1 MSTLAG
7 ASVSGGRGIPG
18 FQYPLRTLATRDYSA
33 AFRDRRL
40 AVILVLGFSSG
51 LPLALTGGTLQAW
64 MTVEGVDLATIGIFT
79 LVGIPYTW
87 KFLWSPVMDRFVP
100 PFLGRR
106 RGWLIVTQLALA
118 ALIAGMAF
126 ASPKSDLAW
135 LAVLAVLV
143 AFASASQDIVFDA
156 YRTDVAKPEQRG
168 LAAAFTVVGYRV
180 AMLTSG
186 AAALVLVAGSGFI
199 PALGWQN
206 TYLVMAALMGLGAI
220 ATLLGPEPAVAVPPP
235 RTLDEAVWA
244 PLREFFARPG
254 AWVLLALIVLY
265 KLGDAFAGSLT
276 TAFLLRGAGFALD
289 EVGYVNKGMGL
300 AATIF
305 GALFGG
311 ALMVNLGLYRAL
323 MAFGV
328 LQALSNLGFMAL
340 AMAGKSYPLMVFA
353 VGFENLTGGMGTA
366 AFVALLMALC
376 DRRFTATQYA
386 LLSALAAFGRVYV
399 GPAAGFA
406 TDPKQLGL
414 SWSAFFLCTF
424 VVALPGLLL
433 LWWRRDTIRAL
444 DRTA

>member
-1 MSTLAG
+1 LPSH
-7 ASVSGGRGIPG
+7 
-18 FQYPLRTLATRDYSA
+18 DYSA
-33 AFRDRRL
+33 VFRDRRL
-40 AVILVLGFSSG
+40 AVILLLGFSSG

-87 KFLWSPVMDRFVP
+87 KFLWSPFMDRFVP

-106 RGWLIVTQLALA
+106 RGWLFVTQVMLA
-118 ALIAGMAF
+118 ALIAAMAF
-126 ASPKSDLAW
+126 ASPRADLAW
-135 LAVLAVLV
+135 LAMLAVLV
-143 AFASASQDIVFDA
+143 AFTSASQDIVFDA
-156 YRTDVAKPEQRG
+156 YRTDVSAPEQRG

-206 TYLVMAALMGLGAI
+206 TYLVMAGLMGLGAV
-220 ATLLGPEPAVAVPPP
+220 ATLLGPEPAVSAPTP
-235 RTLDEAVWA
+235 RTLNDAVWL
-244 PLREFFARPG
+244 PLKEFFARPG

-276 TAFLLRGAGFALD
+276 TAFLLRGAGFPLD
-289 EVGYVNKGMGL
+289 DVGYVNKGMGL

-311 ALMVNLGLYRAL
+311 ALMVRLGLYGSL
-323 MAFGV
+323 LAFGI

-340 AMAGKSYPLMVFA
+340 AMAGKCYPLMLFA

-399 GPAAGFA
+399 GPAAGYA

-414 SWSAFFLCTF
+414 AWATFFFCTF
-424 VVALPGLLL
+424 LVALPGILL
-433 LWWRRDTIRAL
+433 LWWKRDTIRAL
-444 DRTA
+444 DRPA